1 MKVKLWMYATLV
13 GVLGVGVGAAA
24 EVQATPS
31 SAKSTV
37 LVQAKV
43 APIDIT
49 AHNRTLAGKR
59 WGAEL
64 ETRGLTDGYVVDNQ
78 FQPGQS
84 TGWHSH
90 PGPSVIFVASGSVTN
105 YDSDAPGCAG
115 VTYPAGTSFVDA
127 GGTDM
132 HMLRNDGTVAAET
145 IAVQFLPSGQPRRID
160 KPVPHGCRA

>member
-1 MKVKLWMYATLV
+1 MKVKLWMYAALV

-59 WGAEL
+59 WAAEL
-64 ETRGLTDGYVVDNQ
+64 ETRGLTD
-78 FQPGQS
+78 
-84 TGWHSH
+84 
-90 PGPSVIFVASGSVTN
+90 
-105 YDSDAPGCAG
+105 
-115 VTYPAGTSFVDA
+115 
-127 GGTDM
+127 
-132 HMLRNDGTVAAET
+132 
-145 IAVQFLPSGQPRRID
+145 
-160 KPVPHGCRA
+160 